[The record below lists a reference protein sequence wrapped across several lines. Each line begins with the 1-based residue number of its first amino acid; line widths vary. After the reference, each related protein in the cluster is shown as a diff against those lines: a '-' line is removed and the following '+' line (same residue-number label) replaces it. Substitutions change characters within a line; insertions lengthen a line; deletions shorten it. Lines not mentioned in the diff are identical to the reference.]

1 MQFWPRKH
9 QANTYQI
16 NTGMDMGRRRGESW
30 RRLAPLVKTL
40 ITTIL
45 CLLCFV
51 GWAFP
56 VLAQASQPELSPPIV
71 QEISDLRQKA
81 FTASQTGQFAE
92 AETYWSQ
99 LIEYLPTEAALWSN
113 RGNVRV
119 SQNKLEVALEDY
131 NQAVTLAPDQPD
143 PYLNR
148 GAALEGLGRWKEA
161 IADYSQV
168 LALNPEDA
176 AAYNNRGNAQAGL
189 GHWDAALADY
199 QTAAELDP
207 KFAFARVNAALAEYQ
222 LGQPDEAIR
231 QFRSLTRRY
240 PNFADARAAL
250 TAALWG
256 QGQRG
261 EAESNWVAVVGL
273 DGRYKDLDWVRTVR
287 RWPPA
292 MVAALEKFLNL

>member
-1 MQFWPRKH
+1 MTFWPQTTQGLTPQPRTPIPWK
-9 QANTYQI
+9 
-16 NTGMDMGRRRGESW
+16 GW
-30 RRLAPLVKTL
+30 L
-40 ITTIL
+40 IAAIV
-45 CLLCFV
+45 CLLLGT
-51 GWAFP
+51 GWGLPA
-56 VLAQASQPELSPPIV
+56 LAQSTSADLSPQVV

-81 FTASQTGQFAE
+81 FTASQKGQFTE

-99 LIEYLPTEAALWSN
+99 LIDYLPKEAALWSN

-119 SQNKLEVALEDY
+119 SQNKLAEALEDY
-131 NQAVTLAPDQPD
+131 NQAVTLAPEQPD

-148 GAALEGLGRWKEA
+148 GAALEGLGRWEDA

-168 LALNPEDA
+168 LALNPDDA

-189 GHWDAALADY
+189 GNWEIALADY
-199 QTAAELDP
+199 QKAADLDP

-222 LGQPDEAIR
+222 LGNAEEAIR

-256 QGQRG
+256 QGQSG
-261 EAESNWVAVVGL
+261 EAESNWVAVMGL
-273 DGRYKDLDWVRTVR
+273 DHRYRDLDWVSTVR

-292 MVAALEKFLNL
+292 MVAALEKFLHL

>member
-1 MQFWPRKH
+1 MMFWPQPT
-9 QANTYQI
+9 QALTSQPHTSI
-16 NTGMDMGRRRGESW
+16 PWKGR
-30 RRLAPLVKTL
+30 L
-40 ITTIL
+40 IAAIV
-45 CLLCFV
+45 CLLLWT
-51 GWAFP
+51 GWGFP
-56 VLAQASQPELSPPIV
+56 ALAQSTSADLSPQVV

-81 FTASQTGQFAE
+81 FTASQKGQFTE

-99 LIEYLPTEAALWSN
+99 LIDYLPNEAALWSN

-119 SQNKLEVALEDY
+119 SQNKLAEALEDY
-131 NQAVTLAPDQPD
+131 NQAVALAPEQPD

-148 GAALEGLGRWKEA
+148 GAALEGLGRWEDA

-168 LALNPEDA
+168 LALNPNDA

-189 GHWDAALADY
+189 GHWETALADY
-199 QTAAELDP
+199 QKAADLDP

-222 LGQPDEAIR
+222 LGHAEEAIR

-256 QGQRG
+256 QGQSG

-273 DGRYKDLDWVRTVR
+273 DRRYRDLDWVSTVR

-292 MVAALEKFLNL
+292 MVAALEKFLHL

>member
-1 MQFWPRKH
+1 MTFWPQPTQDITPQPRTPMPWK
-9 QANTYQI
+9 
-16 NTGMDMGRRRGESW
+16 GR
-30 RRLAPLVKTL
+30 L
-40 ITTIL
+40 IAVIV
-45 CLLCFV
+45 CLLLWT
-51 GWAFP
+51 GWVLPARAQSAP
-56 VLAQASQPELSPPIV
+56 VDLSPQVV

-81 FTASQTGQFAE
+81 FTASQKGQFVE
-92 AETYWSQ
+92 AENYWSQ
-99 LIEYLPTEAALWSN
+99 LIDYLPNEAALWSN

-119 SQNKLEVALEDY
+119 SQNKLAEALEDY

-148 GAALEGLGRWKEA
+148 GAALEGLGRWEDA

-168 LALNPEDA
+168 LALNPDDA

-189 GHWDAALADY
+189 GNWETALADY
-199 QTAAELDP
+199 QKAVDLDP

-222 LGQPDEAIR
+222 LGNAEEAIR

-256 QGQRG
+256 QGQSG
-261 EAESNWVAVVGL
+261 EAESNWVAVMGL
-273 DGRYKDLDWVRTVR
+273 DHRYRDLDWVSTVR

-292 MVAALEKFLNL
+292 MVAALEKFLHL